1 MSEVPMYTQTPN
13 PRGGGSTSP
22 TPRGGGDFPNS
33 GGGVLSHIW
42 GGGYFPKP
50 MGGGYFPAAHQG
62 GVTSPW
68 RGLPPASLRVERMQ
82 LTEQR
87 RGCSRKLT
95 KPGKFSIRDRT
106 DQPSPAVER
115 MRHI

>member
-42 GGGYFPKP
+42 GGGVLSQTHGGGVLPRGSP
-50 MGGGYFPAAHQG
+50 GGGYFAVARLATSFAA
-62 GVTSPW
+62 
-68 RGLPPASLRVERMQ
+68 
-82 LTEQR
+82 R
-87 RGCSRKLT
+87 RAN
-95 KPGKFSIRDRT
+95 
-106 DQPSPAVER
+106 AVD
-115 MRHI
+115 